1 MAPLHQP
8 DSPHFTPRK
17 RTHRTHAAGFS
28 LIELLVVIAII
39 GIIGTI
45 AVPAVGS
52 LLKGSS
58 LTQAAN
64 LLRDQVSLARQHALS
79 KNRVV
84 ELRFYRFG
92 DPEQPGEK
100 AEDPSTGFF
109 RGLQF
114 FEIGDG
120 GVPIPVG
127 KVARFPD
134 SMMMHAS
141 GGGGSSSLSTLLE
154 TDIASRLVTK
164 GALSPNDP
172 ELPRGVK
179 RNYDYVAFRFL
190 PDGSTNLPP
199 TGTKW
204 FITVHAASD
213 LPKATG
219 GQPPPNFFTW
229 MIDPVSGT
237 SKVFRPGTK

>member
-1 MAPLHQP
+1 MPPFIESLPQSAMPATKT
-8 DSPHFTPRK
+8 SRNR
-17 RTHRTHAAGFS
+17 RTGFS

-64 LLRDQVSLARQHALS
+64 VLRDQIALARQHALS

-84 ELRFYRFG
+84 EVRFYRFG
-92 DPEQPGEK
+92 DPEQPGES
-100 AEDPSTGFF
+100 AEDPSSGYF
-109 RGLQF
+109 RAVQF
-114 FEIGDG
+114 FEIGEG

-134 SMMMHAS
+134 SMIMHAS
-141 GGGGSSSLSTLLE
+141 NGNAALSTLLE
-154 TDIASRLVTK
+154 TDTASRLVNK
-164 GALSPNDP
+164 GSLDPNDP

-179 RNYDYVAFRFL
+179 RNYDYVSFRFL

-199 TGTKW
+199 VGKKW
-204 FITVHAASD
+204 FITVHSASD
-213 LPKATG
+213 LSKATG

-229 MIDPVSGT
+229 MIDPVSGS
-237 SKVFRPGTK
+237 SKILRPGAT